1 MRNKKKQAQD
11 GTMRRVFRNFR
22 YTECGAF
29 SDYLHEMSLKGWHFR
44 KWQMGLVFEK
54 GAPADITYC
63 AEVFPKGSEM
73 DLRPEKHAE
82 EYADYCEAAGWEL
95 IDGQRKFCIFCRRD
109 PDAPPI
115 VTEEERF
122 VNVRKAERGQ
132 LAWDMIVPVFLTA
145 ELWIRAMGREFADW
159 IFFPPYLWILAILL
173 ETGAAALLVW
183 AGLPKAGLALVCA
196 LLAVLTFNAVI
207 LWTRPSRDTNWL
219 VQIAGGTGLCF
230 LMIIVIAAAVFTEN
244 GTAENRKALEKLPL
258 TQRDYRK
265 MSGEPDYAEYVEQK
279 SIFGSRMQGTVI
291 WPDEEPESDV
301 LSYDVYRSRYAWVLD
316 RIWETKT
323 DTARYRGARETDPL
337 KALEVRSSPD
347 GAAVCARYEDA
358 LLFFY
363 ADTPPAED
371 QTEMLLE
378 KLDLWK
384 DADGK

>member
-1 MRNKKKQAQD
+1 MFGK
-11 GTMRRVFRNFR
+11 
-22 YTECGAF
+22 
-29 SDYLHEMSLKGWHFR
+29 
-44 KWQMGLVFEK
+44 
-54 GAPADITYC
+54 P
-63 AEVFPKGSEM
+63 
-73 DLRPEKHAE
+73 
-82 EYADYCEAAGWEL
+82 
-95 IDGQRKFCIFCRRD
+95 
-109 PDAPPI
+109 
-115 VTEEERF
+115 
-122 VNVRKAERGQ
+122 
-132 LAWDMIVPVFLTA
+132 MIVPVFLTA

-159 IFFPPYLWILAILL
+159 IFFPPYLWILLIVTLMTAGWILQCIWTVLWSIRGWILAILL

-244 GTAENRKALEKLPL
+244 GTAENRKALEKLPF